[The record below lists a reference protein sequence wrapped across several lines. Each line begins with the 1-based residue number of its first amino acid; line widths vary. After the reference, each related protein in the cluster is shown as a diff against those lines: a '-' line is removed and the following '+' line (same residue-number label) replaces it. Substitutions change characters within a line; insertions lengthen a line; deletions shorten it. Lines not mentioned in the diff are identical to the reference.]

1 MTPRERVMS
10 AIEGAVRDSGLT
22 RAEFSRR
29 CGLNECTI
37 SAYLTQRRIPR
48 ADVMIEIAEGTGRP
62 VEFMVSLVEGPPTWP
77 DPQKADAMDAVEPMA
92 KSTYR
97 AMAQLRDRPTE
108 QLGKLHSAMAAV
120 YLLAYEAGRVAGM
133 AGGARWE

>member
-1 MTPRERVMS
+1 MTPKERVVD
-10 AIEGAVRDSGLT
+10 AIERAVEESGLT

-29 CGLNECTI
+29 CGLHESSI
-37 SAYLTQRRIPR
+37 SAYLTKKQVPR

-62 VEFMVSLVEGPPTWP
+62 AEFMVGLVEGPPAWP
-77 DPQKADAMDAVEPMA
+77 DPQKADALDAVEPMA
-92 KSTYR
+92 KGTYR

-133 AGGARWE
+133 AGGGR